1 MKGNL
6 LLNQEIS
13 ENSKLIEDIAFNISK
28 EFTQELDKVM
38 GICKSIFQSK
48 DKITNQEIE
57 DLLAQLPSIL
67 YFVNEGQEAVGIKQ
81 DIAEM
86 TRKTNYNIAREKAN
100 GTVAD
105 KNTTAEGQV
114 INEAINEII
123 YQRAYKLIRAKIEM
137 AQEMVNSL
145 KRIFDARMM
154 EYQIGNGVRR

>member
-1 MKGNL
+1 MKENL

-13 ENSKLIEDIAFNISK
+13 ENSKLIEDIAFNISR

>member
-86 TRKTNYNIAREKAN
+86 TKKANYNIAREKAN
-100 GTVAD
+100 GTIAD

>member
-1 MKGNL
+1 MKENL

-38 GICKSIFQSK
+38 GTCKSIFQSK

-86 TRKTNYNIAREKAN
+86 TRKANYNIAREKAT

>member
-1 MKGNL
+1 MKENL

-38 GICKSIFQSK
+38 GTCKSIFQSK

-123 YQRAYKLIRAKIEM
+123 YQRAYKLIRGKIEM

>member
-1 MKGNL
+1 MKENL

-38 GICKSIFQSK
+38 GTCKSIFQSK

-86 TRKTNYNIAREKAN
+86 TKKTNYNIAREKAN
-100 GTVAD
+100 GTIAD

-137 AQEMVNSL
+137 AQEMINSL

>member
-1 MKGNL
+1 MKENL

-38 GICKSIFQSK
+38 GTCKSIFQSK

-100 GTVAD
+100 GTIAD

>member
-1 MKGNL
+1 MKENL

-105 KNTTAEGQV
+105 KNTTAESQV

-137 AQEMVNSL
+137 AQEMINSL

>member
-100 GTVAD
+100 GTIAD

>member
-13 ENSKLIEDIAFNISK
+13 ENSKLIEDIAFNISR

-57 DLLAQLPSIL
+57 DLLTQLPSIL

-86 TRKTNYNIAREKAN
+86 TKKANYNIAREKAN

>member
-13 ENSKLIEDIAFNISK
+13 ENSKLIEDIAFNISR

-86 TRKTNYNIAREKAN
+86 TKKANYNIAREKAN

-105 KNTTAEGQV
+105 KNTTAESQV

-145 KRIFDARMM
+145 KRIFDARMV

>member
-86 TRKTNYNIAREKAN
+86 TKKANYNIAREKAN

-105 KNTTAEGQV
+105 KNTTAESQV

>member
-1 MKGNL
+1 MKENL

-38 GICKSIFQSK
+38 GTCKSIFQSK

-86 TRKTNYNIAREKAN
+86 TKKTNYNIAREKAN

>member
-1 MKGNL
+1 MKENL

-38 GICKSIFQSK
+38 GTCKSIFQSK

-105 KNTTAEGQV
+105 KNTTAESQV